1 PLLCCLLLS
10 GTLFGA
16 NQQERIS
23 LNLKNVSMTQFF
35 KEVEQKTTYKFFY
48 KDSQVENAPTVSVE
62 ATNTP
67 LKEVL
72 NTVFAQTDLT
82 YQVSGNQIVITGK
95 EDNKQTKE
103 IVITGLVTESNGAPL
118 PGVAVMVSGTTRGVD
133 TDLDGKFQIVI
144 QQGADKMLVFRMIG

>member
-1 PLLCCLLLS
+1 MNNSTYFRQLIALPLLCCLLLS

-95 EDNKQTKE
+95 EDNKQKR
-103 IVITGLVTESNGAPL
+103 L
-118 PGVAVMVSGTTRGVD
+118 
-133 TDLDGKFQIVI
+133 
-144 QQGADKMLVFRMIG
+144 